1 MKSPFTTKPFLRFMA
16 IAMFLTLSTL
26 AGQAQANAQCGTEDQ
41 IALYNKYVAERT
53 GTTEQQK
60 TAIATGKEYLS
71 KFGECTTEEDKKINK
86 YIKNWQA
93 KYEAAVDEFSCT
105 NAVDN
110 TPAKASQLCGP
121 YLARDPE
128 NLRAYLLLSLAGIKN
143 TKTADKNLN
152 AETVRTA
159 RKALEL
165 IKAGKSVDTWIL
177 GDNKDEAASTLEFY
191 SAYLTMDTTP
201 AETAA
206 AMLTLARSNSKYSK
220 DPSTYLYL
228 GKAIQ
233 NSEVKKLADEY
244 KQTCTGKESTPE
256 CDAAYTKIEGV
267 IDRVIDAYARAV
279 ALSEGKPEYAK
290 IAAIAKPALAD
301 LYKERHENTDTGLDK
316 LVAEVLS
323 KPIP

>member
-1 MKSPFTTKPFLRFMA
+1 MT

-26 AGQAQANAQCGTEDQ
+26 AAHAQTNAQCGTEEQ
-41 IALYNKYVAERT
+41 TALYSKFVAERK
-53 GTTEQQK
+53 GTLERQK
-60 TAIATGKEYLS
+60 TASATGKEYLS
-71 KFGECTTEEDKKINK
+71 KFGECASEEDKTINK
-86 YIKNWQA
+86 YIKDWQA
-93 KYEAAVDEFSCT
+93 KHEAAVDEFNCT

-121 YLARDPE
+121 YLARDTE

-143 TKTADKNLN
+143 TKAADKNLN
-152 AETVRTA
+152 AETVKTA

-165 IKAGKSVDTWIL
+165 IKAGKSVDKWIL
-177 GDNKDEAASTLEFY
+177 GDKKDEAAGTLEFY

-206 AMLTLARSNSKYSK
+206 AMLTLARSSTSYSK
-220 DPSTYLYL
+220 NPSTYLYL
-228 GKAIQ
+228 GRAIH

-256 CDAAYTKIEGV
+256 CDAAYTKIEAA

-290 IAAIAKPALAD
+290 IAAVAKPDLAD
-301 LYKERHENTDTGLDK
+301 LYKERHEKELHENTGTGLDK
-316 LVAEVLS
+316 FVAEVLS